1 MGVKVWQVRAEPP
14 NGDGDKTFCDVLF
27 RDDLRGLFGREVC
40 VELSVLFR
48 LFVVFKV
55 C

>member
-1 MGVKVWQVRAEPP
+1 MGVKVWQVWAE
-14 NGDGDKTFCDVLF
+14 GSGDKTFCDALF
-27 RDDLRGLFGREVC
+27 RDDLRGLLGREVC
-40 VELSVLFR
+40 VELSVLFK